1 MVVLDADTQFQFQTE
16 VEFTLPLGFV
26 DDAGRIHRSGVMRLA
41 TALDEVAPLQDP
53 RVQSN
58 QAYVS
63 ILLLSRVLTRL
74 GTMAPV
80 PPAVVERLFSTDFG
94 YLQDLFIRL
103 NNAGSSLAET
113 ACPDCGSHFAVDLA
127 AG

>member
-1 MVVLDADTQFQFQTE
+1 VAVAEPANLLRTD

-41 TALDEVAPLQDP
+41 TALDEVQPLQDA

-58 QAYVS
+58 QAYIS

-74 GTMAPV
+74 GSIEPV
-80 PPAVVERLFSTDFG
+80 TPAVVERLFSADFA
-94 YLQDLFIRL
+94 YLQDLYVRL
-103 NNAGSSLAET
+103 NEAGSSLAET
-113 ACPDCGSHFAVDLA
+113 QCPDCGSRFAVDLA
-127 AG
+127 GA